1 MKVILLD
8 KVKGLGEKDT
18 VVNASEGY
26 VRNFLV
32 PRGLAVEATPA
43 EMKRLEKK
51 KINEAHKEEEDKK
64 KAQALKARLEEILIT
79 INTKAGDAGRLFGSI
94 TNKDI
99 AAVLKNEH
107 DTVIDKRKIELPD
120 TIKQLGTYEAVVK
133 VYPNIVA
140 KLRIQ
145 VKEQ

>member
-8 KVKGLGEKDT
+8 KVKGLGEKDA

-43 EMKRLEKK
+43 EMKKLDKK
-51 KINEAHKEEEDKK
+51 KANEAHKEEENKK
-64 KAQALKARLEEILIT
+64 EAQALKARLEKTMVT

-99 AAVLKNEH
+99 ATVLKNEH
-107 DTVIDKRKIELPD
+107 EIVIDKRKIELSD

-133 VYPNIVA
+133 VYPNIAA